1 MDESVPA
8 NDVLIVGSGPV
19 GATFARVVSGRAP
32 AARIEM
38 VELGPRLTRVAGM
51 NVRNV
56 EDPVEREAMRR
67 RSQGSPS
74 VDVRTAVRPGT
85 HAVDGD
91 PGGMPA
97 AAHSSNVGG
106 MGAHWSCA
114 TPRPTGTERIE
125 AIPDPEWSRL
135 VERAERLLST
145 TGTPFP
151 STGAAREM
159 LETLG
164 GVFDPRLSGPR
175 KVAPMPLAC
184 LPPERGEPIR
194 WAGTDCVLGPLARVN
209 GDGSDQFVLTS
220 EAVCRCLLTDGGRV
234 TGAVVHDLRTG
245 ADRRISARVVVVAAD
260 ALRTPQLLWASGIRP
275 PALGHY
281 LNDQPQLVATAVARE
296 RQPSGAAFFWVPFD
310 EPGHPHH
317 GQVMHFDATSRAL
330 LDRSGRD
337 REVEHPLVLSWFC
350 RKEIRF
356 EDRVEFDR
364 HELDSFGL
372 PRIAIKYGLTSG
384 DLGAIARARADL
396 EVAAESL
403 GVVVDP
409 PALLPAG
416 SSLHYQGT
424 VRMGDSED
432 GSSVC
437 DPYSRVWSFD
447 NLYVGGNGVIP
458 TATACNPTLTSVA
471 LAVRSAERIAQTI
484 RH

>member
-1 MDESVPA
+1 MVPA
-8 NDVLIVGSGPV
+8 TDLLIVGSGPV
-19 GATFARVVSGRAP
+19 GATFARVVFGNSP

-51 NVRNV
+51 NVRNL
-56 EDPVEREAMRR
+56 EDPVDREVMRR
-67 RSQGSPS
+67 RSQGPRS

-91 PGGMPA
+91 AGGMPA

-114 TPRPTGTERIE
+114 TPRPAGTERIE

-145 TGTPFP
+145 TTAPFP
-151 STGAAREM
+151 TAAGAREM

-164 GVFDPRLSGPR
+164 GAFDPRLSGPR

-184 LPPERGEPIR
+184 LPPEGGGPIR
-194 WAGTDCVLGPLARVN
+194 WTGTDSVLGPLAHVD
-209 GDGSDQFVLTS
+209 GDASDRFVLRS
-220 EAVCRCLLTDGGRV
+220 ETVCRRLLTDGGRV
-234 TGAVVHDLRTG
+234 TGAVLHDLRTG
-245 ADRRISARVVVVAAD
+245 SDRTISARVVVVAAD
-260 ALRTPQLLWASGIRP
+260 ALRTPQLLWASGICP

-281 LNDQPQLVATAVARE
+281 LNDQPQLVATAAAPGR
-296 RQPSGAAFFWVPFD
+296 RQSGVAFFWVPFD
-310 EPGHPHH
+310 EAGHPHH
-317 GQVMHFDATSRAL
+317 GQVMQFDATSHAL

-337 REVEHPLVLSWFC
+337 REVEPPLVLSWFC

-364 HELDSFGL
+364 SQLDSFGL
-372 PRIAIKYGLTSG
+372 PKIAIKYGLTSV
-384 DLGAIARARADL
+384 DVDAIARARADL
-396 EVAAESL
+396 ELAAESL
-403 GVVVDP
+403 GEIIDE

-424 VRMGDSED
+424 ARMGDSED

-437 DPYSRVWSFD
+437 DAFSRVWGFE

-458 TATACNPTLTSVA
+458 TATACNPTLSSVA
-471 LAVRSAERIAQTI
+471 LAMRSAEQIAQTI